1 MSFHFPY
8 KKGHKIVATAAIHI
22 ISKHFIPAEFILFT
36 DTALTNN
43 MHHPNIIIQLF
54 AHNNIISVEACLIL
68 SLTYKLHTEMIHINL
83 TPNTEE
89 GWADKV
95 LKTNLWPINLDT
107 WAALKAS
114 ENEIFF
120 VEDDVEP
127 NIEGQF
133 NDIPTKLELRTNDL
147 CTHLIN
153 KSLLKEFMLIKFGR
167 GYRGGGRI
175 SRTFRLRC
183 RCLLV
188 KIAPRAQP
196 THVHTCPHMWAPSCP
211 AWGGALGEGS

>member
-1 MSFHFPY
+1 
-8 KKGHKIVATAAIHI
+8 
-22 ISKHFIPAEFILFT
+22 
-36 DTALTNN
+36 
-43 MHHPNIIIQLF
+43 
-54 AHNNIISVEACLIL
+54 
-68 SLTYKLHTEMIHINL
+68 MIHINL

-120 VEDDVEP
+120 VEEDVEP
-127 NIEGQF
+127 NTEGLF

-153 KSLLKEFMLIKFGR
+153 KSLLNPPFIDFIFNLGLILFTDPKTN
-167 GYRGGGRI
+167 
-175 SRTFRLRC
+175 RTLY
-183 RCLLV
+183 
-188 KIAPRAQP
+188 
-196 THVHTCPHMWAPSCP
+196 
-211 AWGGALGEGS
+211 

>member
-1 MSFHFPY
+1 
-8 KKGHKIVATAAIHI
+8 
-22 ISKHFIPAEFILFT
+22 
-36 DTALTNN
+36 

-68 SLTYKLHTEMIHINL
+68 SLTYKLHTEIIHINL

-107 WAALKAS
+107 WATLKAS

-127 NIEGQF
+127 NTEDQF

-153 KSLLKEFMLIKFGR
+153 KSLLNLFYLI
-167 GYRGGGRI
+167 
-175 SRTFRLRC
+175 S
-183 RCLLV
+183 
-188 KIAPRAQP
+188 
-196 THVHTCPHMWAPSCP
+196 
-211 AWGGALGEGS
+211 

>member
-1 MSFHFPY
+1 
-8 KKGHKIVATAAIHI
+8 
-22 ISKHFIPAEFILFT
+22 
-36 DTALTNN
+36 
-43 MHHPNIIIQLF
+43 
-54 AHNNIISVEACLIL
+54 
-68 SLTYKLHTEMIHINL
+68 MIHINL

-95 LKTNLWPINLDT
+95 LKTNLWTINLDT

-127 NIEGQF
+127 NTEEGQF

-153 KSLLKEFMLIKFGR
+153 KSLLNLFFKIWLNFNFDFRTQHQPHTLLIN
-167 GYRGGGRI
+167 
-175 SRTFRLRC
+175 
-183 RCLLV
+183 
-188 KIAPRAQP
+188 
-196 THVHTCPHMWAPSCP
+196 
-211 AWGGALGEGS
+211 